1 MKAFRSRKSGT
12 RKLSR
17 TGSLALGLSLC
28 ASSSLA
34 IAQFAGTGVDQK
46 LVEAR
51 ALIQRGNARKVEIAE
66 QLARIEPRKVE
77 LRERVLRDGRSLY
90 RVSRGGLLP
99 MAGGVDALLGH
110 ASRLSRLERLVAT
123 EARELAGLDKKKL
136 ALRKEESEW
145 DLRLSQA
152 ERELATLSQARVAL
166 AQQAATQ
173 SMFDQAF
180 MGAAPQRTPSE
191 RPNYGLSVVG
201 GMVNERFTAQR
212 GNLALPV
219 SGPNSIRDAQ
229 RAESDGPGLEF
240 VCTHGAAVRAAA
252 AGRVAFAERYG
263 SYGQIIILDH
273 GDRFYTVYGGLARAE
288 VQVGDELSKS
298 ARIGSAGV
306 DPVYFEVRHG
316 TKTQEARGWL
326 GL

>member
-1 MKAFRSRKSGT
+1 MNVRSRKPG
-12 RKLSR
+12 RPSR
-17 TGSLALGLSLC
+17 SSSWALGLSLC
-28 ASSSLA
+28 ATSSLA
-34 IAQFAGTGVDQK
+34 IAQYGGTGVDQK

-51 ALIQRGNARKVEIAE
+51 ALVQRGNARKVEIAE
-66 QLARIEPRKVE
+66 QLARIEPRKAE
-77 LRERVLRDGRSLY
+77 LRERVVRDGRSLY

-110 ASRLSRLERLVAT
+110 ASRVGRLERIVAA
-123 EARELAGLDKKKL
+123 EARELAGLDRKKL

-145 DLRLSQA
+145 TLRLAQA
-152 ERELATLSQARVAL
+152 EQEVATLSQARIGL

-173 SMFDQAF
+173 DMFDQAF
-180 MGAAPQRTPSE
+180 TGAAPARAPSD
-191 RPNYGLSVVG
+191 RPSYGLSIVG

-219 SGPNSIRDAQ
+219 SGPSSIQDAQ

-240 VCTHGAAVRAAA
+240 ACTHGAAVRAAA

-316 TKTQEARGWL
+316 TKTQEPRSWL